1 MFAKGDLFFL
11 NLEGIVLFTPING
24 ENGIIMSDKYILYEK
39 DFESQTQIIEYYAY
53 DILING
59 ILFKEIPE
67 KFLKRVIKDEKNII

>member
-11 NLEGIVLFTPING
+11 NLEGILLFTPISG

-67 KFLKRVIKDEKNII
+67 KFLKRVVKDEKNII